1 MTPPKVDVSRLLC
14 KQTPATPTSPTTV
27 GRDRRVAVSYFP
39 LLAMSALSAMTPMS
53 PSAFTLRNINYRLR
67 ITLNSMK
74 CYEIF
79 SKLTPELADE
89 IFGYLQQDEKAV
101 YKAMIQNMADRRK
114 LRPVF
119 LERKP
124 RSERHLWLHDALG
137 RKPADDI
144 TAQVFQIWL
153 LGAQREM
160 ICQFLNGLGI
170 AHDGKGVVEDL
181 PSEPSKEILE
191 GALSKLLEK
200 HRPEI
205 VTAYLHVFQAMDD
218 HGWPTLDEILKT
230 DQRLAFR

>member
-1 MTPPKVDVSRLLC
+1 MTITAGAERGD
-14 KQTPATPTSPTTV
+14 TA
-27 GRDRRVAVSYFP
+27 RDEKRCGDFIQSLYA
-39 LLAMSALSAMTPMS
+39 
-53 PSAFTLRNINYRLR
+53 PSAVFYLSPIPDHIGVYFTEHQLPSTDYAQ
-67 ITLNSMK
+67 SMK

-101 YKAMIQNMADRRK
+101 YKAMIQNVATQRK

-119 LERKP
+119 IERKP
-124 RSERHLWLHDALG
+124 RNERHLWLRDALG

-144 TAQVFQIWL
+144 TTQVFQIWL
-153 LGAQREM
+153 LGGQRTM
-160 ICQFLNGLGI
+160 ICEFLDGLGI

-181 PSEPSKEILE
+181 PAEPSKEALE
-191 GALSKLLEK
+191 SALSKLLEK

-218 HGWPTLDEILKT
+218 HRWPTLDEILKT